1 MLDTILVPLDGSS
14 LSERALP
21 IATTLAHGLGAKLVL
36 VRGASPAA
44 GEDTIETE
52 FLAVQEAE
60 AYLAEVAGRLGE
72 QGLEVETVTTDLEP
86 CDGILLEARLHQADL
101 IVMCTHGRSGREL
114 WQHGSVAEDVLGY
127 SEIPLLLVRPTDAA
141 DHAPLQGST
150 WLVPLDGSA
159 FSESVL
165 PAASTLAAALD
176 ATLLLVRVVERQLYD
191 EPGDDEFFNTAQQV
205 EEEQQGEAERYLA
218 GLSARLAGSGVGGRL
233 ETRVRLGSAA
243 DMILDEA
250 MASDAGL
257 VAMATHERTGL
268 GALIMGNVTRQVF
281 ERDTRP
287 MLVVRP
293 NGTAQ

>member
-21 IATTLAHGLGAKLVL
+21 IATTLAQGLGAKLVL
-36 VRGASPAA
+36 VRSASPAA
-44 GEDTIETE
+44 GVDTIETE

-60 AYLAEVAGRLGE
+60 AYLADVAGRLGE

-141 DHAPLQGST
+141 DQAPLQGST

-159 FSESVL
+159 FAESVL

-218 GLSARLAGSGVGGRL
+218 GLSARLASSGVGARL

-268 GALIMGNVTRQVF
+268 GALLMGNVARQVF

-293 NGTAQ
+293 NGNAQ